1 MMWQTQI
8 PLRLTLV
15 FALLIVDL
23 ALAEGCHGTIGN
35 DPGDPGA
42 KPETTTT
49 TATGTGSGGG
59 PGTGTAGS
67 GAGPGT
73 GGGAGTGTDG
83 GPGTG
88 TGGAGG
94 GAAGAGGGPVTTPCT
109 GTELAAPKRL
119 IRLTFNQLVNSVR
132 TLFDDRLAASI
143 ATTNNIPDATQ
154 RTFPPLA
161 NPREGAVITDSQ
173 WQTGDAIAQQVSKYV
188 LDNVA
193 TVTGC
198 GANLTDACAQQYLAT
213 FAERAYRRPLTA
225 GEKASFDQV
234 YMEVKAAGGT
244 INEGVQY
251 GVYAALESP
260 KFLYRTEFGSAAVQ
274 EGPLSVY
281 EMASQLSFFIADA
294 PPDPPL
300 LEAAQKGDLA
310 TAANIEAHA
319 SRLLATEAAK
329 QNLQQAVFAYFG
341 TGGITS
347 VILPSVTDGVKNSM
361 YRESELFIQ
370 NTLWDG
376 KLTNLITSRRTFI
389 NKTLADA
396 VYGVPWPP
404 AGVTLDADGFGAFQL
419 PDSRSGLV
427 TLPAYMS
434 SRSRPDVPSV
444 VGRGLLI
451 NDTML
456 CGEKFSFP
464 EDLKDTINQVNTS
477 LAGKSER
484 EKADYRAMHPVCGA
498 CHRSFDAYGLVLE
511 NYDLIGKYRTVDDQ
525 GRPIDASAT
534 LPANAGGATVP
545 DAVAM
550 ALTIANNGAFA
561 TCVAKNLILF
571 GLAEPVALGTN
582 SCATRAVANA
592 FSASDGSFS
601 ALVRAVAVSRS
612 LGFRSPGGT

>member
-1 MMWQTQI
+1 MPYQTQI
-8 PLRLTLV
+8 PLRLTGVSGLLV
-15 FALLIVDL
+15 AGLS
-23 ALAEGCHGTIGN
+23 LAEGCHGTIGN
-35 DPGDPGA
+35 DPGDLGA
-42 KPETTTT
+42 KPETGTATATT
-49 TATGTGSGGG
+49 TGTGAGGG
-59 PGTGTAGS
+59 PGTGTAG
-67 GAGPGT
+67 
-73 GGGAGTGTDG
+73 GAGTGTGG

-88 TGGAGG
+88 TGGGGAGAGAG
-94 GAAGAGGGPVTTPCT
+94 GAAGTDGGPITTPCT
-109 GTELAAPKRL
+109 GPELAAPKRL
-119 IRLTFNQLVNSVR
+119 IRLTFNQLVNSIRV
-132 TLFDDRLAASI
+132 LFDDRLAASI
-143 ATTNNIPDATQ
+143 AATSNIPDATQ

-198 GANLTDACAQQYLAT
+198 GANLTDACAEQYLAR

-225 GEKASFDQV
+225 AEKASFDQV
-234 YMEVKAAGGT
+234 YAEVKAAGGT

-260 KFLYRTEFGSAAVQ
+260 KFLYRTEFGSAAVE
-274 EGPLSVY
+274 EGPLSLY

-294 PPDPPL
+294 PPDPQL
-300 LEAAQKGDLA
+300 LDAAGKGDLA
-310 TAANIEAHA
+310 TAAIIDAHA

-329 QNLQQAVFAYFG
+329 QNLQQAMFAYFG
-341 TGGITS
+341 TGGITT

-396 VYGVPWPP
+396 VYGVAWPP

-464 EDLKDTINQVNTS
+464 EDLKDAINQANAS

-484 EKADYRAMHPVCGA
+484 EKAEFRAMHPVCGA
-498 CHRSFDAYGLVLE
+498 CHKSFDAYGLVLE
-511 NYDLIGKYRTVDDQ
+511 NYDIIGKYRSVDEQ
-525 GRPIDASAT
+525 GRTIDASAT
-534 LPANAGGATVP
+534 LPPNAGGAMVP
-545 DAVAM
+545 NAPGM
-550 ALTIANNGAFA
+550 AHTIANNGAFA
-561 TCVAKNLILF
+561 TCIAKNLILF